1 MTTSYMALRWVSFPT
16 QVIFKS
22 GKPISVMVF
31 GLLICKRYTIQRY
44 FFVLIIVAGVII
56 FNLYEPKTPK
66 ASKTTKP
73 EGKAFDINEFA
84 AENQQLLGISLLCFS
99 LAMDG
104 VLGMIQDKIRAAHK
118 PTSQQF
124 MLSTS
129 MWGSG
134 LLLIVIIATGE
145 LVEVYHFAFRH
156 PEVLWH
162 MATFGLA
169 GAIGQMFIYTM
180 VASFGA
186 LANSVTTTVR
196 KFFSVV
202 CSIIFFSHPSNLI
215 QWTGAALV
223 FSALLG
229 DAFFGKKELTC
240 GKKKDSELPSPP
252 VAEEIKSV
260 PQQVANE
267 QV

>member
-66 ASKTTKP
+66 ASKTTK
-73 EGKAFDINEFA
+73 EAESKAFDINAFA

-169 GAIGQMFIYTM
+169 GA
-180 VASFGA
+180 
-186 LANSVTTTVR
+186 VR
-196 KFFSVV
+196 
-202 CSIIFFSHPSNLI
+202 N
-215 QWTGAALV
+215 
-223 FSALLG
+223 
-229 DAFFGKKELTC
+229 
-240 GKKKDSELPSPP
+240 
-252 VAEEIKSV
+252 
-260 PQQVANE
+260 N
-267 QV
+267 